1 MALFWLSDEAWA
13 AIEPHLP
20 RNQPG
25 ARRVDDRRVISGI
38 LHVLKVGCRWCD
50 CPTDYGP
57 STTVY
62 NRFNRWSRRG
72 FWLKLLDALVDAGAV
87 TKNTAIDSTYV
98 HRQHLR
104 QGAAGRVRCKK
115 GRSAQAIGRSRG
127 GWTTKVHALTDII
140 GRPYALMLTAGN
152 VSDVKA
158 APALLKQTG
167 RMRYLLA
174 DKGYD
179 ADQLRRSLRDAG
191 AVPVIPGRRS
201 RKRAICYD
209 KERYRGRYLIENAF
223 CRLKDFR
230 RVHTRYDKLAANFLS
245 GVALATAM
253 AFWL

>member
-1 MALFWLSDEAWA
+1 M
-13 AIEPHLP
+13 
-20 RNQPG
+20 
-25 ARRVDDRRVISGI
+25 ISGI
-38 LHVLKVGCRWCD
+38 LHVLKVGCLWCD

-62 NRFNRWSRRG
+62 NRFNRWSCRG
-72 FWLKLLDALVDAGAV
+72 FWLKLLDALADAGAV
-87 TKNTAIDSTYV
+87 TKSTTIDSTYV
-98 HRQHLR
+98 KAQRAAF
-104 QGAAGRVRCKK
+104 GAKG

-127 GWTTKVHALTDII
+127 GWTTKVHALTDLID
-140 GRPYALMLTAGN
+140 RPYALMLTAGN

-158 APALLKQTG
+158 APALLKQAG

-191 AVPVIPGRRS
+191 AVPVIPGRRG
-201 RKRAICYD
+201 RKRGICYD
-209 KERYRGRYLIENAF
+209 KERYRGRYPIENAF

>member
-72 FWLKLLDALVDAGAV
+72 FWLR
-87 TKNTAIDSTYV
+87 DS
-98 HRQHLR
+98 
-104 QGAAGRVRCKK
+104 
-115 GRSAQAIGRSRG
+115 
-127 GWTTKVHALTDII
+127 
-140 GRPYALMLTAGN
+140 
-152 VSDVKA
+152 
-158 APALLKQTG
+158 
-167 RMRYLLA
+167 
-174 DKGYD
+174 
-179 ADQLRRSLRDAG
+179 G

-209 KERYRGRYLIENAF
+209 KERYRGRHLIENAF
-223 CRLKDFR
+223 CRRKDFR
-230 RVHTRYDKLAANFLS
+230 RVHRYDKLAANFLS
-245 GVALATAM
+245 GVALATAI